1 MGGGGGLGSIAGA
14 FAYGGQQAGGGAV
27 LAGRAY
33 TVGERGRETFV
44 PNTGGRIV
52 PNGEGGGNVSVVQN
66 FDFSNADEAVLA
78 RLQGASQEIQNQTF
92 SSVFEAIGQGG
103 TYAKASGR
111 R

>member
-1 MGGGGGLGSIAGA
+1 
-14 FAYGGQQAGGGAV
+14 
-27 LAGRAY
+27 
-33 TVGERGRETFV
+33 
-44 PNTGGRIV
+44 
-52 PNGEGGGNVSVVQN
+52 GEGGGNVSVVQN

-103 TYAKASGR
+103 TYAKAAGR